1 MRPSILRPLRFRLPR
16 RPYTTKPPTATPSPP
31 KPPSSPSPNPSAPP
45 SSTTRTRLTRLLD
58 RTPKF
63 LHPYTSALRTAP
75 LSHIISFLILHE
87 LTAIIPLIG
96 LSVGFHYSNW
106 TPEWMR
112 ERGVEYEGR
121 FRRWFGR
128 RGWFGVEAGET
139 GGEGVDGGGVKGG
152 DGGGVRIVMEV
163 ATAYA
168 VTKVL
173 LPVRILGSVWATP
186 WFARVVMGRF
196 KRLGGLAK

>member
-1 MRPSILRPLRFRLPR
+1 MRPSLLRPLRLRLPR
-16 RPYTTKPPTATPSPP
+16 RPYTTTKPPSPP
-31 KPPSSPSPNPSAPP
+31 PPPP
-45 SSTTRTRLTRLLD
+45 PTSTSTRSRLNRLLD

-63 LHPYTSALRTAP
+63 LHPYTSGLRTAP
-75 LSHIISFLILHE
+75 ISHIISFLILHE

-96 LSVGFHYSNW
+96 LSAAFHYSEW

-112 ERGVEYEGR
+112 ERGEEYEGL

-128 RGWFGVEAGET
+128 RGWFGVEAGEGKGGEVVGQ
-139 GGEGVDGGGVKGG
+139 GGEGGNGAGMKGEG
-152 DGGGVRIVMEV
+152 NGGGVRIVMEV

-186 WFARVVMGRF
+186 WFARVVVGRF
-196 KRLGGLAK
+196 KRLGGLGK

>member
-1 MRPSILRPLRFRLPR
+1 MRPSLLRPLRLRLPH
-16 RPYTTKPPTATPSPP
+16 RPYTTTKPPSPP
-31 KPPSSPSPNPSAPP
+31 PPPP
-45 SSTTRTRLTRLLD
+45 PTSTSTRTRLHRLLD

-63 LHPYTSALRTAP
+63 LHPYTSGLRTAP
-75 LSHIISFLILHE
+75 ISHIISFLILHE

-96 LSVGFHYSNW
+96 LSAAFHYSEW

-112 ERGVEYEGR
+112 GRGEEYEGL

-128 RGWFGVEAGET
+128 RGWFGVEAG
-139 GGEGVDGGGVKGG
+139 DGG
-152 DGGGVRIVMEV
+152 DGRGVEGNGESVGEVGEGKGSGRGGVRIVMEV

-173 LPVRILGSVWATP
+173 LPVRIVGSVWATP
-186 WFARVVMGRF
+186 WFARVVVGRF
-196 KRLGGLAK
+196 KRFGGLGK